1 MDAIDGINDPAAF
14 LDRVCSSV
22 TGVRKAY
29 ISDSQGA
36 ILAESSAPEEDPQW
50 VLTLVRSIPSYFER
64 MKKLSFGEPKSM
76 VIDGDE
82 CAVVLLSS
90 PPIFISFLCDVNANF
105 ALLTEIPNE
114 MKDFIAQLK
123 TFVDSA

>member
-1 MDAIDGINDPAAF
+1 MDAIEGINDPAAF

-36 ILAESSAPEEDPQW
+36 ILAESSSPEDDPQW
-50 VLTLVRSIPSYFER
+50 VLTLVRSFPNYFER
-64 MKKLSFGEPKSM
+64 LRKLSFGEPTSM
-76 VIDGDE
+76 VVDGDD
-82 CAVVLLSS
+82 CAVVILSS
-90 PPIFISFLCDVNANF
+90 PPIFISFLCDEKANF

-114 MKDFIAQLK
+114 MRDFIAQLK

>member
-1 MDAIDGINDPAAF
+1 MDSLDNSNDPTAF

-36 ILAESSAPEEDPQW
+36 ILAESSSPEDEPQW
-50 VLTLVRSIPSYFER
+50 VLTLVRSFPSYFQR
-64 MKKLSFGEPKSM
+64 LRKLQFGEPASM
-76 VIDGDE
+76 VICGEDS
-82 CAVVLLSS
+82 AVVLLSS
-90 PPIFISFLCDVNANF
+90 PPLFMSFLCSNKANF

-114 MKDFIAQLK
+114 LKDVIAQLK
-123 TFVDSA
+123 TFLDSS